1 MRLKK
6 RVRGA
11 LAAAN
16 QGPYEKGDGVGRSL
30 FVYGNIKIR
39 KTPAYVFEKAI
50 GKSVGITKK
59 NFAKIGRAHV

>member
-1 MRLKK
+1 M
-6 RVRGA
+6 RGA

-50 GKSVGITKK
+50 GNNVGITKK
-59 NFAKIGRAHV
+59 NFAK

>member
-1 MRLKK
+1 M
-6 RVRGA
+6 RGA

-59 NFAKIGRAHV
+59 TLLSRKILLVLQ